1 MTMEQY
7 QNQNNMPVEEQEIDL
22 VELIQ
27 KMWINRWLI
36 IKVASVFVVL
46 GVLVALFSA
55 KVYTASCDIV
65 PDTGK
70 SGNSKMSSLAAL
82 AGVNMSSGEDVM
94 ALSPLVYEN
103 IMNGTTFRK
112 ELMQTKINFEEIDE
126 PVSFF
131 DYYTSEEYNKPS
143 VFSYI
148 KKYTIGLPF
157 VILNAIRGEQP
168 EPDYSGVG
176 KSEGPTVETLN
187 KEEFDVMNILG
198 QSVSITLQEKKGF
211 VTITSNMPEAVA
223 AAQLTQATV
232 VLLQKYITEFKIA
245 KVQSNLDFIQS
256 RYDEAKKNFEDIQVR
271 RAAFRDANTN
281 TNKYSAR
288 VEAEKLDAE
297 YTLAMNLYSELA
309 TQLEQAKIEVKKD
322 TPVLTVVRPV
332 TIPYKKSKPQRAQIL
347 LAFTF
352 LGVVAGAGLVL
363 GLPMLANITGNDRF
377 KRFVNELPEKAIEN

>member
-1 MTMEQY
+1 MEQL

-36 IKVASVFVVL
+36 IKVTSVFVVL

-82 AGVNMSSGEDVM
+82 AGVNLGEGTDVTN
-94 ALSPLVYEN
+94 LSPLVYQN
-103 IMNGTTFRK
+103 IMKGTSFRK
-112 ELMQTKINFEEIDE
+112 ELMQTKIDFEKADK

-168 EPDYSGVG
+168 EPDYSAIGNN
-176 KSEGPTVETLN
+176 EGPTVESLS
-187 KEEFDVMNILG
+187 KEEYNALMILE
-198 QSVSITLQEKKGF
+198 QCVSLTLDNKNGY
-211 VTITSNMPEAVA
+211 VTITTNMPEAVA
-223 AAQLTQATV
+223 SAQLAQATV

-256 RYDEAKKNFEDIQVR
+256 RYNEAKKNFEDIQIR

-309 TQLEQAKIEVKKD
+309 AQLEQAKIEVKKD
-322 TPVLTVVRPV
+322 TPMLTVVRPV
-332 TIPYKKSKPQRAQIL
+332 TIPYKKSKPSRAKIL

-363 GLPMLANITGNDRF
+363 GLPMLANITGNDRI
-377 KRFVNELPEKAIEN
+377 KRFVNELPEKAMEN

>member
-1 MTMEQY
+1 MEQL

-36 IKVASVFVVL
+36 AKVAAVFVVV
-46 GVLVALFSA
+46 GVLVALFSP

-65 PDTGK
+65 PDTNK
-70 SGNSKMSSLAAL
+70 SSSSKMSSLAAL
-82 AGVNMSSGEDVM
+82 AGVNLSGGEDVT
-94 ALSPLVYEN
+94 ALSPLVYDN
-103 IMNGTTFRK
+103 IMKGTTFRK
-112 ELMQTKINFEEIDE
+112 ELMQTKINFGEIDE

-143 VFSYI
+143 VLGYI

-176 KSEGPTVETLN
+176 KSEGPAVETLT
-187 KEEFDVMNILG
+187 KEEFEAMNILG
-198 QSVSITLQEKKGF
+198 QSVALSLDNKNGY
-211 VTITSNMPEAVA
+211 VTITTNMPEAVA
-223 AAQLTQATV
+223 AAQLAQATV

-245 KVQSNLDFIQS
+245 KVQSNLDFVQS

-271 RAAFRDANTN
+271 RAAFRDANVN
-281 TNKYSAR
+281 TNKFSAR

-297 YTLAMNLYSELA
+297 YTLAMNIYSELA

-322 TPVLTVVRPV
+322 TPMLTVVRPV
-332 TIPYKKSKPQRAQIL
+332 TIPYKKSKPQRMTIL
-347 LAFTF
+347 FAFTF

-363 GLPMLANITGNDRF
+363 GLPMLANITGNDRI
-377 KRFVNELPEKAIEN
+377 KRFVKELPEKVVEN

>member
-1 MTMEQY
+1 MEQL

-36 IKVASVFVVL
+36 IKVTGVFVVL

-82 AGVNMSSGEDVM
+82 AGVSLGGGEDVT

-103 IMNGTTFRK
+103 IMNGTSFRK
-112 ELMQTKINFEEIDE
+112 ELMQTKIDFEDIDK

-131 DYYTSEEYNKPS
+131 DYYTSEEYNKPN
-143 VFSYI
+143 VLSYI

-168 EPDYSGVG
+168 EPDYSAVG
-176 KSEGPTVETLN
+176 NSDGPTLETLS
-187 KEEFDVMNILG
+187 KDEFKTMNILG
-198 QSVSITLQEKKGF
+198 QSISLTLDQKKGY

-223 AAQLTQATV
+223 AAQLAQATV

-256 RYDEAKKNFEDIQVR
+256 RYNEAKKNFEDIQVR

-309 TQLEQAKIEVKKD
+309 AQLEQAKIEVKKD
-322 TPVLTVVRPV
+322 TPMLTVVRPV
-332 TIPYKKSKPQRAQIL
+332 TVPYKKSKPSRAKIL

>member
-1 MTMEQY
+1 MEQF

-36 IKVASVFVVL
+36 IKVTGVFVVL

-82 AGVNMSSGEDVM
+82 AGVNLGEGTDVTN
-94 ALSPLVYEN
+94 LSPLVYQN
-103 IMNGTTFRK
+103 IMNGTSFRK
-112 ELMQTKINFEEIDE
+112 ELMQTKIDFEEVDK

-131 DYYTSEEYNKPS
+131 EYYTSEEYNKPS

-168 EPDYSGVG
+168 EPDYSAIGN
-176 KSEGPTVETLN
+176 SEGPTVETLN
-187 KEEFDVMNILG
+187 KEEFDAMKILE
-198 QSVSITLQEKKGF
+198 QSISLTLEEKKGF

-223 AAQLTQATV
+223 SAQLAQATV

-245 KVQSNLDFIQS
+245 KVQSNLDFIQG
-256 RYDEAKKNFEDIQVR
+256 RYDEAKKNFEDIQIR

-322 TPVLTVVRPV
+322 TPILTVVRPV
-332 TIPYKKSKPQRAQIL
+332 TIPYKKSKPQRLQIL
-347 LAFTF
+347 VAFTF

-377 KRFVNELPEKAIEN
+377 KRFVNELPEKAMEN

>member
-1 MTMEQY
+1 MEQF

-36 IKVASVFVVL
+36 IKVTGVFVVL

-82 AGVNMSSGEDVM
+82 AGVSLGGGEDVT

-103 IMNGTTFRK
+103 IMNGTSFRK
-112 ELMQTKINFEEIDE
+112 ELMQTKIDFEDIDK

-143 VFSYI
+143 VLSYI

-168 EPDYSGVG
+168 EPDYSAVG
-176 KSEGPTVETLN
+176 NSDGPTLETLS
-187 KEEFDVMNILG
+187 KDEFNAMKILG
-198 QSVSITLQEKKGF
+198 QSISLTLQEKKGF

-223 AAQLTQATV
+223 AAQLAQATV

-245 KVQSNLDFIQS
+245 KVQSNLDFIQG

-309 TQLEQAKIEVKKD
+309 AQLEQAKIEVKKD
-322 TPVLTVVRPV
+322 TPMLTVVRPV
-332 TIPYKKSKPQRAQIL
+332 TIPYKKSKPQRLQIL
-347 LAFTF
+347 VAFTF

-377 KRFVNELPEKAIEN
+377 KRFVNELPEKAMEN

>member
-1 MTMEQY
+1 MEQF

-36 IKVASVFVVL
+36 IKVTGVFVVL

-82 AGVNMSSGEDVM
+82 AGVSLGGGEDVT

-103 IMNGTTFRK
+103 IMNGTSFRK
-112 ELMQTKINFEEIDE
+112 ELMQTKIDFEDIDK

-143 VFSYI
+143 VLSYI

-168 EPDYSGVG
+168 EPDYSAVG
-176 KSEGPTVETLN
+176 NSDGPTLETLS
-187 KEEFDVMNILG
+187 KDEFNAMKILG
-198 QSVSITLQEKKGF
+198 QSISLTLQEKKGF

-223 AAQLTQATV
+223 AAQLAQATV

-245 KVQSNLDFIQS
+245 KVQSNLDFIQG

-309 TQLEQAKIEVKKD
+309 AQLEQAKIEVKKD
-322 TPVLTVVRPV
+322 TPMLTVVRPV
-332 TIPYKKSKPQRAQIL
+332 TIPYKKSKPQRLQIL
-347 LAFTF
+347 VAFTF

>member
-1 MTMEQY
+1 MEQL

-36 IKVASVFVVL
+36 IKVTGVFVVL

-55 KVYTASCDIV
+55 KVFTASCDIV

-82 AGVNMSSGEDVM
+82 AGVNLGEGADVT
-94 ALSPLVYEN
+94 ALSPLVYQN
-103 IMNGTTFRK
+103 IMNGTSFRK
-112 ELMQTKINFEEIDE
+112 ELMQTKIDFEKADK

-131 DYYTSEEYNKPS
+131 DYYTSEEYNKPG
-143 VFSYI
+143 VFDYI

-168 EPDYSGVG
+168 EPDYSAIGN
-176 KSEGPTVETLN
+176 SEGPTMETLSKDEYNALKILEQCVALTLDN
-187 KEEFDVMNILG
+187 KNG
-198 QSVSITLQEKKGF
+198 Y
-211 VTITSNMPEAVA
+211 VTITTNMPEAVA
-223 AAQLTQATV
+223 SAQLAQATV

-245 KVQSNLDFIQS
+245 KVQSNLDFIQG
-256 RYDEAKKNFEDIQVR
+256 RYDEAKKNFEDIQIR

-322 TPVLTVVRPV
+322 TPILTVVRPV
-332 TIPYKKSKPQRAQIL
+332 TIPYKKSKPQRLQIL
-347 LAFTF
+347 VAFTF

-363 GLPMLANITGNDRF
+363 GLPMLANITGNDRI
-377 KRFVNELPEKAIEN
+377 KRFVNELPEKAMEN

>member
-1 MTMEQY
+1 MEQF

-36 IKVASVFVVL
+36 IKVAGVFVVL
-46 GVLVALFSA
+46 GVLVALFSP
-55 KVYTASCDIV
+55 KVFTASCDIV

-70 SGNSKMSSLAAL
+70 SGGSKMSSLAAL
-82 AGVNMSSGEDVM
+82 AGVNLNSGEDVT

-112 ELMQTKINFEEIDE
+112 ELMQTKINFEDINE

-143 VFSYI
+143 VLGYI

-168 EPDYSGVG
+168 APDYSGIG

-187 KEEFDVMNILG
+187 KEEFDALKILG
-198 QSVSITLQEKKGF
+198 GCVSLTLDQKNGF
-211 VTITSNMPEAVA
+211 VTITTNMPEAVA
-223 AAQLTQATV
+223 SAQLAQATV

-245 KVQSNLDFIQS
+245 KVQSNLDFVQS

-322 TPVLTVVRPV
+322 TPILTVVRPV
-332 TIPYKKSKPQRAQIL
+332 TIPYKKSKPQRLQIL
-347 LAFTF
+347 VAFTF
-352 LGVVAGAGLVL
+352 LGVMAGAGLVL
-363 GLPMLANITGNDRF
+363 GLPMLANITGNDRI
-377 KRFVNELPEKAIEN
+377 KRFVKELPEKAMEN

>member
-1 MTMEQY
+1 MEQL

-36 IKVASVFVVL
+36 IKVTGVFVVL

-82 AGVNMSSGEDVM
+82 AGVNLGEGTDVTN
-94 ALSPLVYEN
+94 LSPLVYQN
-103 IMNGTTFRK
+103 IMNGTSFRK
-112 ELMQTKINFEEIDE
+112 ELMQTKIYFEEVDK

-131 DYYTSEEYNKPS
+131 EYYTSEEYNKPS

-168 EPDYSGVG
+168 EPDYSAVG
-176 KSEGPTVETLN
+176 NSDGPTLETLS
-187 KEEFDVMNILG
+187 KDEFNAMNILG
-198 QSVSITLQEKKGF
+198 QSISLTLDQKKGY

-223 AAQLTQATV
+223 AAQLAQATV

-256 RYDEAKKNFEDIQVR
+256 RYNEAKKNFEDIQVR

-322 TPVLTVVRPV
+322 TPILTVVRPV
-332 TIPYKKSKPQRAQIL
+332 TIPYMRSKPQRAKIL

-363 GLPMLANITGNDRF
+363 GLPMLANITGNDRI
-377 KRFVNELPEKAIEN
+377 KRFVNELPEKAMEN

>member
-1 MTMEQY
+1 MEQL

-36 IKVASVFVVL
+36 IKVTGVFVVL

-82 AGVNMSSGEDVM
+82 AGVNLGEGADVT
-94 ALSPLVYEN
+94 ALSPLVYQN
-103 IMNGTTFRK
+103 IMNGTSFRK
-112 ELMQTKINFEEIDE
+112 ELMQTKIDFEKADK

-131 DYYTSEEYNKPS
+131 DYYTSEEYNKPG
-143 VFSYI
+143 VFDYI

-168 EPDYSGVG
+168 EPDYSAIGN
-176 KSEGPTVETLN
+176 SEGPTMETLSKDEYNALKILEQCVSLTLDN
-187 KEEFDVMNILG
+187 KNG
-198 QSVSITLQEKKGF
+198 Y
-211 VTITSNMPEAVA
+211 VTITTNMPEAVA
-223 AAQLTQATV
+223 SAQLAQATV

-245 KVQSNLDFIQS
+245 KVQSNLDFIQG
-256 RYDEAKKNFEDIQVR
+256 RYDEAKKNFEDIQIR

-322 TPVLTVVRPV
+322 TPILTVVRPV
-332 TIPYKKSKPQRAQIL
+332 TIPYKKSKPQRLQIL
-347 LAFTF
+347 VAFTF

-363 GLPMLANITGNDRF
+363 GLPMLANITGNDRI
-377 KRFVNELPEKAIEN
+377 KRFVNELPEKAMEN

>member
-1 MTMEQY
+1 MEQL

-36 IKVASVFVVL
+36 IKVTGVFVVL

-82 AGVNMSSGEDVM
+82 AGVNLGEGADVTN
-94 ALSPLVYEN
+94 LSPLVYQN
-103 IMNGTTFRK
+103 IMKGTSFRK
-112 ELMQTKINFEEIDE
+112 ELMQTKIDFEKADK

-131 DYYTSEEYNKPS
+131 DYYTSEEYNKPG
-143 VFSYI
+143 VFDYI

-168 EPDYSGVG
+168 EPDYSAIGNN
-176 KSEGPTVETLN
+176 EGPTMETLSKDEYNALRILEQCVSLTLDN
-187 KEEFDVMNILG
+187 KNG
-198 QSVSITLQEKKGF
+198 Y
-211 VTITSNMPEAVA
+211 VTITTNMPEAVA
-223 AAQLTQATV
+223 SAQLAQATV

-256 RYDEAKKNFEDIQVR
+256 RYNEAKKNFEDIQVR

-322 TPVLTVVRPV
+322 TPILTVVRPV
-332 TIPYKKSKPQRAQIL
+332 TIPYKKSKP
-347 LAFTF
+347 
-352 LGVVAGAGLVL
+352 
-363 GLPMLANITGNDRF
+363 
-377 KRFVNELPEKAIEN
+377 

>member
-1 MTMEQY
+1 MEQL

-36 IKVASVFVVL
+36 IKVTGVFVVL

-82 AGVNMSSGEDVM
+82 AGVNLGEGADVT
-94 ALSPLVYEN
+94 ALSPLVYQN
-103 IMNGTTFRK
+103 IMNGTSFRK
-112 ELMQTKINFEEIDE
+112 ELMQTKIDFEEVDK

-131 DYYTSEEYNKPS
+131 DYYTSEEYNKPG
-143 VFSYI
+143 VFDYI

-168 EPDYSGVG
+168 EPDYSAIGNN
-176 KSEGPTVETLN
+176 EGPTVESLS
-187 KEEFDVMNILG
+187 KEEYNALMILE
-198 QSVSITLQEKKGF
+198 QCVSLTLDNKNGY
-211 VTITSNMPEAVA
+211 VTITTNMPEAVA
-223 AAQLTQATV
+223 SAQLAQATV

-256 RYDEAKKNFEDIQVR
+256 RYNEAKKNFEDIQIR

-309 TQLEQAKIEVKKD
+309 AQLEQAKIEVKKD
-322 TPVLTVVRPV
+322 TPMLTVVRPV
-332 TIPYKKSKPQRAQIL
+332 TIPYKKSKPSRAKIL

-363 GLPMLANITGNDRF
+363 GLPMLANITGNDRI
-377 KRFVNELPEKAIEN
+377 KRFVNELPEKAMEN

>member
-1 MTMEQY
+1 MEQF

-36 IKVASVFVVL
+36 IKVTSVFVVL

-82 AGVNMSSGEDVM
+82 AGVSLGGGEDVT

-103 IMNGTTFRK
+103 IMNGTSFRK
-112 ELMQTKINFEEIDE
+112 ELMQTKIDFEDIDK

-143 VFSYI
+143 VLSYI

-168 EPDYSGVG
+168 EPDYSAVG
-176 KSEGPTVETLN
+176 NSDGPTLETLS
-187 KEEFDVMNILG
+187 KDEFDAMKILG
-198 QSVSITLQEKKGF
+198 QSISLTLQEKKGF

-223 AAQLTQATV
+223 AAQLAQATV

-245 KVQSNLDFIQS
+245 KVQSNLDFIQG

-309 TQLEQAKIEVKKD
+309 AQLEQAKIEVKKD
-322 TPVLTVVRPV
+322 TPMLTVVRPV
-332 TIPYKKSKPQRAQIL
+332 TIPYKKSKPQRLQIL
-347 LAFTF
+347 VAFTF

-377 KRFVNELPEKAIEN
+377 KRFVNELPEKAMEN

>member
-1 MTMEQY
+1 MEQL

-36 IKVASVFVVL
+36 IKVTGVFVVL

-82 AGVNMSSGEDVM
+82 AGVNLGEGADVT
-94 ALSPLVYEN
+94 ALSPLVYQN
-103 IMNGTTFRK
+103 IMNGTSFRK
-112 ELMQTKINFEEIDE
+112 ELMQTKIDFEKADK

-168 EPDYSGVG
+168 EPDYSAIGN
-176 KSEGPTVETLN
+176 SEGPTMETLSKDEYNALKILEQCVSLTLDN
-187 KEEFDVMNILG
+187 KNG
-198 QSVSITLQEKKGF
+198 Y
-211 VTITSNMPEAVA
+211 VTITTNMPEAVA
-223 AAQLTQATV
+223 SAQLAQATV

-256 RYDEAKKNFEDIQVR
+256 RYNEAKKNFEDIQIR

-322 TPVLTVVRPV
+322 TPILTVVRPV
-332 TIPYKKSKPQRAQIL
+332 TIPYKKSKPQRLQIL
-347 LAFTF
+347 VAFTF

-363 GLPMLANITGNDRF
+363 GLPMLANITGNDRI
-377 KRFVNELPEKAIEN
+377 KRFVNELPEKAMEN

>member
-1 MTMEQY
+1 MEQF

-36 IKVASVFVVL
+36 VKVAAVFVVV
-46 GVLVALFSA
+46 GVLVALFSP

-65 PDTGK
+65 PDTAK
-70 SGNSKMSSLAAL
+70 SGSSKMSSLAAL
-82 AGVNMSSGEDVM
+82 AGVNLSGGEDVT
-94 ALSPLVYEN
+94 ALSPMVYDN
-103 IMNGTTFRK
+103 IMKGTTFRK
-112 ELMQTKINFEEIDE
+112 ELMQTKINFEGIAE

-143 VFSYI
+143 VLGYI

-176 KSEGPTVETLN
+176 KSEGPALETLS
-187 KEEFDVMNILG
+187 KDEFNAMTILG
-198 QSVSITLQEKKGF
+198 QSVALSLDSKNGY
-211 VTITSNMPEAVA
+211 VTITTNMPEAVA
-223 AAQLTQATV
+223 AAQLAQATV

-245 KVQSNLDFIQS
+245 KVQSNLDFVQS
-256 RYDEAKKNFEDIQVR
+256 RYDEAKKNFEEIQVR
-271 RAAFRDANTN
+271 RAAFRDANVN

-309 TQLEQAKIEVKKD
+309 AQLEQAKIEVKKD
-322 TPVLTVVRPV
+322 TPMLTVVRPV
-332 TIPYKKSKPQRAQIL
+332 TIPYKKSKPQRMTIL
-347 LAFTF
+347 FAFTF

-363 GLPMLANITGNDRF
+363 GLPMLANITGNDRI
-377 KRFVNELPEKAIEN
+377 KRFVKELPEKATEN

>member
-1 MTMEQY
+1 MEQY

-82 AGVNMSSGEDVM
+82 AGVNMSSGVDVM

-131 DYYTSEEYNKPS
+131 DYYISEEYNKPS

-176 KSEGPTVETLN
+176 KSEGPTVETLS
-187 KEEFDVMNILG
+187 KEEFDAMNILG

-332 TIPYKKSKPQRAQIL
+332 TIPYKRSKPQRAQIVL
-347 LAFTF
+347 VYTF

-363 GLPMLANITGNDRF
+363 GLPMLANITGNDRI
-377 KRFVNELPEKAIEN
+377 KRFVKELPEKAMEN

>member
-1 MTMEQY
+1 MEQL

-36 IKVASVFVVL
+36 AKVAAVFVVV
-46 GVLVALFSA
+46 GVLVALFSP

-70 SGNSKMSSLAAL
+70 SGSSKMSSLAAL
-82 AGVNMSSGEDVM
+82 AGVNLNGGEDVA
-94 ALSPLVYEN
+94 ALSPMVYDN
-103 IMNGTTFRK
+103 IMKGTTFRK
-112 ELMQTKINFEEIDE
+112 ELMQTKINFEGIAE

-143 VFSYI
+143 ALGYI

-176 KSEGPTVETLN
+176 KSEGPALETLS
-187 KEEFDVMNILG
+187 KDEFDAMTILG
-198 QSVSITLQEKKGF
+198 QSVALSLDSKNGY
-211 VTITSNMPEAVA
+211 VTITTNMPEAVA
-223 AAQLTQATV
+223 AAQLAQATV

-245 KVQSNLDFIQS
+245 KVQSNLDFVQS
-256 RYDEAKKNFEDIQVR
+256 RYDEAKKNFEEIQVR
-271 RAAFRDANTN
+271 RAAFRDANVN

-288 VEAEKLDAE
+288 VESEKLDAE

-309 TQLEQAKIEVKKD
+309 AQLEQSKIEVKKD
-322 TPVLTVVRPV
+322 TPMLTVVRPV
-332 TIPYKKSKPQRAQIL
+332 TIPYKKSKPQRMTIL
-347 LAFTF
+347 FAFTF

-363 GLPMLANITGNDRF
+363 GLPMLANITGNDRI
-377 KRFVNELPEKAIEN
+377 KRFVKELPEKALEN

>member
-1 MTMEQY
+1 
-7 QNQNNMPVEEQEIDL
+7 
-22 VELIQ
+22 
-27 KMWINRWLI
+27 
-36 IKVASVFVVL
+36 
-46 GVLVALFSA
+46 
-55 KVYTASCDIV
+55 
-65 PDTGK
+65 
-70 SGNSKMSSLAAL
+70 MSSLAAL
-82 AGVNMSSGEDVM
+82 AGVNMNSGEDVM

-112 ELMQTKINFEEIDE
+112 ELMQTKINFEEINE

-143 VFSYI
+143 VFSYV

-187 KEEFDVMNILG
+187 KEEFDAMNILG

-223 AAQLTQATV
+223 SAQLAQATV

-352 LGVVAGAGLVL
+352 IGVVAGAGLVL
-363 GLPMLANITGNDRF
+363 GLPMLANITGNDRI
-377 KRFVNELPEKAIEN
+377 KRFVKELPEKAMEN

>member
-1 MTMEQY
+1 MEQC

-70 SGNSKMSSLAAL
+70 SGGSKMSSLAAL
-82 AGVNMSSGEDVM
+82 AGVNLNSGEDVT

-176 KSEGPTVETLN
+176 SSEGPTVETLSKDEYN
-187 KEEFDVMNILG
+187 AMKILG
-198 QSVSITLQEKKGF
+198 ESISLTLQEKKGF

-332 TIPYKKSKPQRAQIL
+332 TIPYKRSKPQRAKIL
-347 LAFTF
+347 FAFTF

-363 GLPMLANITGNDRF
+363 GLPMLANITGNDRI
-377 KRFVNELPEKAIEN
+377 KRFVKELPEKAIEN

>member
-1 MTMEQY
+1 MEQL

-36 IKVASVFVVL
+36 IKVTGVFVVL

-82 AGVNMSSGEDVM
+82 AGVNLGEGADVT
-94 ALSPLVYEN
+94 ALSPLVYQN
-103 IMNGTTFRK
+103 IMNGTSFRK
-112 ELMQTKINFEEIDE
+112 ELMQTKIDFEEVDK

-131 DYYTSEEYNKPS
+131 DYYTSEEYNKPG
-143 VFSYI
+143 VFDYI

-168 EPDYSGVG
+168 EPDYSAIGN
-176 KSEGPTVETLN
+176 SEGPTMETVSKDEYNALKILEQCVSLTLDN
-187 KEEFDVMNILG
+187 KNG
-198 QSVSITLQEKKGF
+198 Y
-211 VTITSNMPEAVA
+211 VTITTNMPEAVA
-223 AAQLTQATV
+223 SAQLAQATV

-256 RYDEAKKNFEDIQVR
+256 RYDEAKKNFEDIQIR

-288 VEAEKLDAE
+288 VEVEKLDAE

-322 TPVLTVVRPV
+322 TPILTVVRPV
-332 TIPYKKSKPQRAQIL
+332 TIPYKKSKPQRLQIL
-347 LAFTF
+347 VAFTF
-352 LGVVAGAGLVL
+352 LGVVAGVGLVL
-363 GLPMLANITGNDRF
+363 GLPMLANITGNDRI
-377 KRFVNELPEKAIEN
+377 KRFVNELPEKAMEN

>member
-1 MTMEQY
+1 MEQY

-82 AGVNMSSGEDVM
+82 AGVNMNSGEDVM

-143 VFSYI
+143 VFSYV

-176 KSEGPTVETLN
+176 KSEGPTVETLS
-187 KEEFDVMNILG
+187 KKEFDAMNILG

-223 AAQLTQATV
+223 SAQLAQATV

-363 GLPMLANITGNDRF
+363 GLPMLANITGNDRI
-377 KRFVNELPEKAIEN
+377 KRFVKELPEKAMEN

>member
-1 MTMEQY
+1 MEQF

-36 IKVASVFVVL
+36 IKVTSIFVVL

-55 KVYTASCDIV
+55 KVFTASCDIV
-65 PDTGK
+65 PDMGK
-70 SGNSKMSSLAAL
+70 SNNSKMSSLAAL
-82 AGVNMSSGEDVM
+82 AGVNLGEDTDVTN
-94 ALSPLVYEN
+94 LSPLVYQN
-103 IMNGTTFRK
+103 IMNGTSFRK
-112 ELMQTKINFEEIDE
+112 ELMQTKIDFEEVDK

-131 DYYTSEEYNKPS
+131 EYYTSEEYNKPS
-143 VFSYI
+143 AFGYI
-148 KKYTIGLPF
+148 KKYTIGLPI

-168 EPDYSGVG
+168 EPDYSAIGNN
-176 KSEGPTVETLN
+176 EGPTVETLN
-187 KEEFDVMNILG
+187 KEEYDALKILE
-198 QSVSITLQEKKGF
+198 QCVLLTLDNKNGY
-211 VTITSNMPEAVA
+211 VTITTNMPEAVA
-223 AAQLTQATV
+223 SAQLAQATV

-256 RYDEAKKNFEDIQVR
+256 RYNEAKKNFEDIQVR

-322 TPVLTVVRPV
+322 TPILTVVRPV
-332 TIPYKKSKPQRAQIL
+332 TIPYMRSKPQRAKIL

-352 LGVVAGAGLVL
+352 LGVMAGAGLVL
-363 GLPMLANITGNDRF
+363 GLPMLANITGNDRI
-377 KRFVNELPEKAIEN
+377 KRFVNELPEKAMEN

>member
-1 MTMEQY
+1 MTMEQF
-7 QNQNNMPVEEQEIDL
+7 QNQNNMPVEEQEIDI

-27 KMWINRWLI
+27 KMWVNRWLI
-36 IKVASVFVVL
+36 IKVTSVFVVL

-55 KVYTASCDIV
+55 KVFTASCDIV

-82 AGVNMSSGEDVM
+82 AGVSLGGGEDVT

-103 IMNGTTFRK
+103 IMNGTSFRK
-112 ELMQTKINFEEIDE
+112 ELMQTKIDFEDIDK

-131 DYYTSEEYNKPS
+131 DYYTSEEYNKPN
-143 VFSYI
+143 VLSYI

-168 EPDYSGVG
+168 EPDYSAVG
-176 KSEGPTVETLN
+176 NSDGPTLETLS
-187 KEEFDVMNILG
+187 KDEFNAMNILG
-198 QSVSITLQEKKGF
+198 QSISLTLDQKKGY

-223 AAQLTQATV
+223 AAQLVQATV

-245 KVQSNLDFIQS
+245 KVQSNLDFIQG

-309 TQLEQAKIEVKKD
+309 AQLEQAKIEVKKD
-322 TPVLTVVRPV
+322 TPMLTVVRPV
-332 TIPYKKSKPQRAQIL
+332 TVPYKKSKPQRLQIL
-347 LAFTF
+347 VAFTF

-377 KRFVNELPEKAIEN
+377 KRFVNELPEKAMEN

>member
-1 MTMEQY
+1 MEQF

-36 IKVASVFVVL
+36 IKVTGVFVVL

-82 AGVNMSSGEDVM
+82 AGVSLGGGEDVT

-103 IMNGTTFRK
+103 IMNGTSFRK
-112 ELMQTKINFEEIDE
+112 ELMQTKIDFEDIDK

-131 DYYTSEEYNKPS
+131 DYYTSEEYNKPN
-143 VFSYI
+143 VLSYI

-168 EPDYSGVG
+168 EPDYSAVG
-176 KSEGPTVETLN
+176 NSDGPTLETLS
-187 KEEFDVMNILG
+187 KDEFEAMKILG
-198 QSVSITLQEKKGF
+198 QSITLTLQEKKGF

-223 AAQLTQATV
+223 AAQLAQATV

-309 TQLEQAKIEVKKD
+309 AQLEQAKIEVKKD
-322 TPVLTVVRPV
+322 TPMLTVVRPV
-332 TIPYKKSKPQRAQIL
+332 TVPYKKSKPSRAKIL

-377 KRFVNELPEKAIEN
+377 KRFVNELPEKAMEN

>member
-1 MTMEQY
+1 MEQF
-7 QNQNNMPVEEQEIDL
+7 QNQNNMPVEEQEIDF

-36 IKVASVFVVL
+36 IKVTSVFVVL

-55 KVYTASCDIV
+55 KVFTASCDIV

-82 AGVNMSSGEDVM
+82 AGVNLGEGTDVTN
-94 ALSPLVYEN
+94 LSPLVYQN
-103 IMNGTTFRK
+103 IMNGTSFRK
-112 ELMQTKINFEEIDE
+112 ELMQTKIDFEEVDK

-131 DYYTSEEYNKPS
+131 EYYTSEEYNKPS
-143 VFSYI
+143 VFGYI

-168 EPDYSGVG
+168 EPDYSAIGNN
-176 KSEGPTVETLN
+176 EGPTVETLN
-187 KEEFDVMNILG
+187 KDEYNALKILE
-198 QSVSITLQEKKGF
+198 QCVSLTLDNKNGY
-211 VTITSNMPEAVA
+211 VTITTNMPEAVA
-223 AAQLTQATV
+223 SAQLAQAAV

-245 KVQSNLDFIQS
+245 KVQSNLDFIQG
-256 RYDEAKKNFEDIQVR
+256 RYDEAKKNFEDIQIR

-322 TPVLTVVRPV
+322 TPILTVVRPV
-332 TIPYKKSKPQRAQIL
+332 TIPYKKSKPARAKIL

-352 LGVVAGAGLVL
+352 LGVMAGAGLVL

-377 KRFVNELPEKAIEN
+377 KRFVVELPEKAMEN